1 MADLIQQDL
10 QLPRA
15 NMPDNTGASRGIDA
29 TNMFDKLF
37 SGIGDTLSVT
47 TKMADS
53 DVQDNIRKDA
63 RSDYESLLSDSGVT
77 TNTETPQGVADGI
90 DQLKLMQN
98 AYEQGRI
105 TDTHFYGRMTA
116 QLKSLRAKYP
126 GYEDIVDNAVQD
138 ITGVRP
144 ANAYRNA
151 LMDMINQEQQDSEK
165 SANKWESWL
174 NQNDEYVGIVAP
186 NYWENPDAFDKDQLR
201 ADVAQYKARDQ
212 AMQSENLKISNMVA
226 NDQLGEEQAT
236 EVVTSQFSQR
246 VSMQLEILNKTMG
259 LDKINAGIANGVTP
273 SAEEW
278 GQLGIGFQQ
287 QKAAMRATL
296 LKEAAKPFGNE
307 SNDNWYSVV
316 GAEKV
321 NKIIDEAMAPFD
333 VIEGYIGA
341 KDLNMATYTSQM
353 TTYQSDRDLA
363 TILNKSPELRTGM
376 AISKVST
383 ALGEAFFNNNE
394 GARSAVQNL
403 TPEILSNVA
412 LGNDTVGDAASRIVN
427 SRQNSN
433 DKSAAVRDLIDGTI
447 NGITSGGGSPKERTD
462 FIKNAYDP
470 KSADTLFKLVKPEEY
485 QRLYAKMYNPEVTK
499 AILATGDKKTI
510 DLYAASAMDRVSA
523 IPEIRRMAGD
533 MQEGIVYAKYI
544 SVDYD
549 EKTNRL
555 NVKFNPPASAKN
567 DPVLA
572 TWQNNKMVK
581 KMSEGKDALNT
592 VFATLGPIIEASGGN
607 ETEAIKAVIK
617 NLAIDVDAGEKDT
630 LLWSLYHKMSDASES
645 DKEREVKVKKGPANA
660 LQPDF
665 NRDTSVELG
674 SPITEPAGELQDG
687 FLKKMKDSL
696 TDGKSF
702 GDTVNEFQGEFK
714 KGPERGIPVN
724 KDGTMRPASLMMGS
738 VRGLGNSG
746 EVARGGGGAKGDLG
760 EINTSNKRG
769 YTPDV
774 DNLRPNM
781 RQGLLDLQ
789 EVWGEPI
796 PVISGYRSKG
806 RNRKA
811 GGAKKS
817 QHIHGNAV
825 DIDASSWSIK
835 KRKKFILAAR
845 KAGFGGIGA
854 YANSIHID
862 KGRRR
867 AWGGD
872 HHYTSL
878 PNWTEGILWSGNR
891 KNQL

>member
-37 SGIGDTLSVT
+37 SGIGDTLSIV
-47 TKMADS
+47 TKMKDS
-53 DVQDNIRKDA
+53 DIQDNIRKDA
-63 RSDYESLLSDSGVT
+63 RSNYETLLGESGVT
-77 TNTETPQGVADGI
+77 SNTETPQGVADGI

-151 LMDMINQEQQDSEK
+151 LMDMINQEQQASQNED
-165 SANKWESWL
+165 NKWQTWL
-174 NQNDEYVGIVAP
+174 NQNDEYIGNVAP
-186 NYWENPDAFDKDQLR
+186 DYWENPDKYDKNQLR
-201 ADVAQYKARDQ
+201 ADVAKYKSQDQ
-212 AMQSENLKISNMVA
+212 AIQSENLRIGNLKARNELS
-226 NDQLGEEQAT
+226 EEQAT
-236 EVVTSQFSQR
+236 ETVTSQFSQL
-246 VSMQLEILNKTMG
+246 VSMNFETLNKTMG
-259 LDKINAGIANGVTP
+259 LDKINAGMANGTTP
-273 SAEEW
+273 SAEEF
-278 GQLGIGFQQ
+278 GQLGMSFQQ
-287 QKAAMRATL
+287 QKNAMRQKL
-296 LKEAAKPFGNE
+296 LAAASKPLGE
-307 SNDNWYSVV
+307 DTNDNWYSVV
-316 GAEKV
+316 GTEKV
-321 NKIIDEAMAPFD
+321 NKIIDEVMAPYNQ
-333 VIEGYIGA
+333 IEAYIGA
-341 KDLNMATYTSQM
+341 KDLNMATYHSQLNQ
-353 TTYQSDRDLA
+353 YQSDRDLS
-363 TILNKSPELRTGM
+363 TILNKSPELRTTS
-376 AISKVST
+376 AISKISP
-383 ALGEAFFNNNE
+383 ALAESFLNNNE
-394 GARSAVQNL
+394 QARTAVSNL

-412 LGNDTVGDAASRIVN
+412 LGNDTLGGAASRVVN
-427 SRQNSN
+427 SRQSAN
-433 DKSAAVRDLIDGTI
+433 DKGAAVKDLIDGTI
-447 NGITSGGGSPKERTD
+447 NGIVAGGGSPKERKD
-462 FIKNAYDP
+462 FIQGAYDP
-470 KSADTLFKLVKPEEY
+470 SSTNALFKLVKPEEY

-544 SVDYD
+544 DVEYD
-549 EKTNRL
+549 EKANRL

-572 TWQNNKMVK
+572 TWQNNKMIK

-607 ETEAIKAVIK
+607 ETAAIKAVIK

-630 LLWSLYHKMSDASES
+630 LLWSLYNKISSATES
-645 DKEREVKVKKGPANA
+645 DKEREPQPDMLPSNT

-665 NRDTSVELG
+665 KNGGVELG
-674 SPITEPAGELQDG
+674 SPVTEPAGQLPDG
-687 FLKKMKDSL
+687 FLQKMRDSV

-702 GDTVNEFQGEFK
+702 GDAVQDFQGEFK
-714 KGPERGIPVN
+714 QGPERGIPVN
-724 KDGTMRPASLMMGS
+724 KDGSMRPASLMMG
-738 VRGLGNSG
+738 GLGNSSK
-746 EVARGGGGAKGDLG
+746 VARGDLG

-769 YTPDV
+769 YTPDIEH
-774 DNLRPNM
+774 LRPAM
-781 RQGLLDLQ
+781 KQGLLDLQ
-789 EVWGEPI
+789 SVWGEPI
-796 PVISGYRSKG
+796 PVVSGYRGKA
-806 RNRKA
+806 RNARA

-835 KRKKFILAAR
+835 KRQRFIQMAR
-845 KAGFGGIGA
+845 QAGFNGIGV

-862 KGRRR
+862 KGKRR
-867 AWGGD
+867 AWGPD
-872 HHYTSL
+872 HHGRSIPAWAKPYL
-878 PNWTEGILWSGNR
+878 
-891 KNQL
+891 

>member
-53 DVQDNIRKDA
+53 DIQDNIRKDA
-63 RSDYESLLSDSGVT
+63 RSDYESLLSDSGVG
-77 TNTETPQGVADGI
+77 NDTETPQGVADGI

-151 LMDMINQEQQDSEK
+151 LMDMINQEQQTSQNEE
-165 SANKWESWL
+165 NKWETWL
-174 NQNDEYVGIVAP
+174 NQNDEYIPNVAP
-186 NYWENPDAFDKDQLR
+186 DYYDNPDKYDRNELRAQVAKYKAKDQ
-201 ADVAQYKARDQ
+201 AI
-212 AMQSENLKISNMVA
+212 QSENLNISNLVA
-226 NDQLGEEQAT
+226 RDQLSEEQAT
-236 EVVTSQFSQR
+236 ETLTSQFSQL
-246 VSMQLEILNKTMG
+246 VSMNFETVNRTMG

-273 SAEEW
+273 SGEEFA
-278 GQLGIGFQQ
+278 QLGMSFQQ
-287 QKAAMRATL
+287 QKNAMRQKL
-296 LKEAAKPFGNE
+296 LAAASKPLGE
-307 SNDNWYSVV
+307 DTNDNWYSVV
-316 GAEKV
+316 GTEKV
-321 NKIIDEAMAPFD
+321 NKIIDEVMAPYNQ
-333 VIEGYIGA
+333 IEAYIGA
-341 KDLNMATYTSQM
+341 KDLNMATYHSQLNQY
-353 TTYQSDRDLA
+353 TSDRDLS
-363 TILNKSPELRTGM
+363 TILNKSPEFRTGS
-376 AISKVST
+376 AISKISP

-412 LGNDTVGDAASRIVN
+412 LGNDTVGGAASRVVN

-433 DKSAAVRDLIDGTI
+433 DKGAAVKDLIDGTI
-447 NGITSGGGSPKERTD
+447 NGIVSGGGSPKERKD
-462 FIKNAYDP
+462 FIKGAYDP
-470 KSADTLFKLVKPEEY
+470 KSVGTLFKLVKPEEY

-499 AILATGDKKTI
+499 AILATGDKETI
-510 DLYAASAMDRVSA
+510 DLYAASAMDRVGA

-544 SVDYD
+544 DVEYD

-572 TWQNNKMVK
+572 TWQNNKMIK
-581 KMSEGKDALNT
+581 KMAEGKDALNT

-630 LLWSLYHKMSDASES
+630 LLWSLYNKISDASES
-645 DKEREVKVKKGPANA
+645 DKEREPQTKKGPTNT

-665 NRDTSVELG
+665 NSGTEIGSSV
-674 SPITEPAGELQDG
+674 TEEAGQLPDG
-687 FLKKMKDSL
+687 FLQKMRDSV

-702 GDTVNEFQGEFK
+702 GDAVQDFQGEFK

-738 VRGLGNSG
+738 VRGLGNSSK
-746 EVARGGGGAKGDLG
+746 VARGGGGANGDLG

-769 YTPDV
+769 YTPDIE
-774 DNLRPNM
+774 NLRPAM
-781 RQGLLDLQ
+781 KQGILDLQ
-789 EVWGEPI
+789 AVWGEPI
-796 PVISGYRSKG
+796 PVISGYRGKA
-806 RNRKA
+806 RNARA

-817 QHIHGNAV
+817 QHIPGNAV
-825 DIDASSWSIK
+825 DIDASSWSRA
-835 KRKKFILAAR
+835 KRIKFIKAAR
-845 KAGFGGIGA
+845 AAGFKGIGVYNNA
-854 YANSIHID
+854 IHID
-862 KGRRR
+862 KGKKR
-867 AWGGD
+867 AWGPD
-872 HHYTSL
+872 KHKETL
-878 PNWTEGILWSGNR
+878 PDWTEGVLWVGKRS
-891 KNQL
+891 NQI

>member
-63 RSDYESLLSDSGVT
+63 RSNYESLLSDSGVG
-77 TNTETPQGVADGI
+77 NDTETPQGVADGI

-151 LMDMINQEQQDSEK
+151 LMDMINQEQQTSQNEE
-165 SANKWESWL
+165 NKWENWL
-174 NQNDEYVGIVAP
+174 NQNDEYIPNVAP
-186 NYWENPDAFDKDQLR
+186 DFYDNPEKYDRNELRAQVAKYKAKDQ
-201 ADVAQYKARDQ
+201 AI
-212 AMQSENLKISNMVA
+212 QSENLNISNLVA
-226 NDQLGEEQAT
+226 RDQLSEEQAT
-236 EVVTSQFSQR
+236 ETVTSQVSQL
-246 VSMQLEILNKTMG
+246 VSMNFETLNRTMG

-273 SAEEW
+273 SGEEFA
-278 GQLGIGFQQ
+278 QLGMSFQQ
-287 QKAAMRATL
+287 QKNAMRQKL
-296 LKEAAKPFGNE
+296 LLAASKPLGE
-307 SNDNWYSVV
+307 DTNDNWYSVV
-316 GAEKV
+316 GTEKV
-321 NKIIDEAMAPFD
+321 NKIIDEVMAPYNQ
-333 VIEGYIGA
+333 IEAYIGA
-341 KDLNMATYTSQM
+341 KDLNMATYHSQLNQY
-353 TTYQSDRDLA
+353 TSDRDLS
-363 TILNKSPELRTGM
+363 TILNKSPEFRTGS
-376 AISKVST
+376 AISKISP

-412 LGNDTVGDAASRIVN
+412 LGNDTVGGAASRVVN
-427 SRQNSN
+427 SRQNAN
-433 DKSAAVRDLIDGTI
+433 DKGAAVKDLIDGAI
-447 NGITSGGGSPKERTD
+447 NGIVSGGGSPKERKD
-462 FIKNAYDP
+462 FIQGAYDP
-470 KSADTLFKLVKPEEY
+470 ASTGALFKLVKPEEY

-499 AILATGDKKTI
+499 AILATGDKKTV
-510 DLYAASAMDRVSA
+510 DLYAASAMDRIGS

-544 SVDYD
+544 DVEYD

-555 NVKFNPPASAKN
+555 NVKFNPPASSKN

-572 TWQNNKMVK
+572 TWQNNKMIK
-581 KMSEGKDALNT
+581 KMAEGKDALNT

-630 LLWSLYHKMSDASES
+630 LLWSLYNKISSATES
-645 DKEREVKVKKGPANA
+645 DKEREPKPGMLPSNT

-665 NRDTSVELG
+665 KNGVELG
-674 SPITEPAGELQDG
+674 SPVTEPAGQLPDG
-687 FLKKMKDSL
+687 FLQKMRDSV

-702 GDTVNEFQGEFK
+702 GDTVNEFQGEFNQ
-714 KGPERGIPVN
+714 GPERGIPVN
-724 KDGTMRPASLMMGS
+724 KDGTMKARPASLMMGN
-738 VRGLGNSG
+738 VRGLGNSSK
-746 EVARGGGGAKGDLG
+746 VARGGGGAKGDLG

-769 YTPDV
+769 YTPDTK
-774 DNLRPNM
+774 NLRPSLK
-781 RQGLLDLQ
+781 QGILDLQ
-789 EVWGEPI
+789 EVWGEPLT
-796 PVISGYRSKG
+796 VISGYRGKA
-806 RNRKA
+806 RNKKA

-825 DIDASSWSIK
+825 DIDVSSWSIK
-835 KRKKFILAAR
+835 KRQKFIMAAR
-845 KAGFGGIGA
+845 KAGFGGIGT
-854 YANSIHID
+854 YDDSIHID

-867 AWGGD
+867 AWGPD
-872 HHYTSL
+872 YHAATIKDWAKPYL
-878 PNWTEGILWSGNR
+878 
-891 KNQL
+891 